1 MPQVNKI
8 RAGLNPPDEIN
19 VIIEVPAGGAA
30 VKYEMHKRSGAMLVD
45 RILHTPMRYPTN
57 YGYMPHTL
65 SDDGDPCDVMVVVGE
80 ALVPGCVI
88 RARPVGVLLME
99 DEAGGDEKILAV
111 PDLKT
116 DPTYKDIQTYTD
128 LPEILL
134 HQIEH
139 FFEHYKDLEEGKWV
153 KIAGWQGPE
162 TARQKILEGIERAK
176 NSPEEDQ
183 FQE

>member
-1 MPQVNKI
+1 MPQVSKI
-8 RAGLNPPDEIN
+8 NAGLNPPEEIN

-30 VKYEMHKRSGAMLVD
+30 VKYEMHKRSGALLVD

-80 ALVPGCVI
+80 PLIPGCVI
-88 RARPVGVLLME
+88 RARPIGVLMME

-111 PDLKT
+111 PDQKT
-116 DPTYKDIQTYTD
+116 DPTYKNVHTYTD

-134 HQIEH
+134 LQIEH
-139 FFEHYKDLEEGKWV
+139 FFEHYKDLEDNKWV
-153 KIAGWQGPE
+153 KVSGWEGPDV
-162 TARQKILEGIERAK
+162 AKKKILEGIDRANNAPK
-176 NSPEEDQ
+176 E
-183 FQE
+183 

>member
-8 RAGLNPPDEIN
+8 KAGLNPPEEIN

-30 VKYEMHKRSGAMLVD
+30 VKYEMHKRSGALLVD

-65 SDDGDPCDVMVVVGE
+65 SDDGDPCDVMVVVDE
-80 ALVPGCVI
+80 PLVPGCVI

-99 DEAGGDEKILAV
+99 DEAGFDEKILAV
-111 PDLKT
+111 PDTKT
-116 DPTYKDIQTYTD
+116 DPTYKDVVSYTD

-134 HQIEH
+134 HRIQH

-153 KIAGWQGPE
+153 KVTGWEGPE
-162 TARQKILEGIERAK
+162 VAKKLILEGIEREK
-176 NSPEEDQ
+176 NAPQED
-183 FQE
+183 

>member
-1 MPQVNKI
+1 MPQVNNIK
-8 RAGLNPPDEIN
+8 AGLNPPEDIN

-80 ALVPGCVI
+80 PLIPGCVI
-88 RARPVGVLLME
+88 RARPIGVLLME

-116 DPTYKDIQTYTD
+116 DPTYKDVNTYTD

-134 HQIEH
+134 LQIEH
-139 FFEHYKDLEEGKWV
+139 FFQHYKDLEKNKWV
-153 KIAGWQGPE
+153 KITGWEGPE
-162 TARQKILEGIERAK
+162 VAKQKIREGIERAK
-176 NSPEEDQ
+176 KTPDET
-183 FQE
+183 

>member
-1 MPQVNKI
+1 MPLVDKI
-8 RAGLNPPDEIN
+8 SAGLNPPEEIN

-30 VKYEMHKRSGAMLVD
+30 VKYEMHKPSGAIIVD

-80 ALVPGCVI
+80 PLVPGCVI
-88 RARPVGVLLME
+88 RVRPIGVLLME

-116 DPTYKDIQTYTD
+116 DPTYKKVMTYTD

-134 HQIEH
+134 LQIEH
-139 FFEHYKDLEEGKWV
+139 FFEHYKDLEDGKWV
-153 KIAGWQGPE
+153 KISGWAGPE
-162 TARQKILEGIERAK
+162 VAKQKILEGLEREKKASK
-176 NSPEEDQ
+176 EKS
-183 FQE
+183 